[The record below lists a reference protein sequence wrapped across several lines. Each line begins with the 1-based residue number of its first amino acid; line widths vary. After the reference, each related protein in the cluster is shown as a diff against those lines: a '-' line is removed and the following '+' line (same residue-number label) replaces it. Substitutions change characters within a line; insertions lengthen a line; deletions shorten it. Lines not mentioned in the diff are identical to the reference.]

1 MVLPNYYLLTARA
14 APLGGQGPALWQKV
28 AAPTSGGVIRFLRI
42 ITAFTN
48 SLYQNTSYM
57 NLTGRPII
65 IAANRQTINT

>member
-1 MVLPNYYLLTARA
+1 MVLPNYYLLTTQA
-14 APLGGQGPALWQKV
+14 APPGGQGPALWQKV
-28 AAPTSGGVIRFLRI
+28 APPTSGGVIRFLMI

-57 NLTGRPII
+57 TLTDRPII